1 MIYITL
7 ISIFEIGLLCIS
19 HEFILATEIAK
30 LIGCE
35 YVDISTPG
43 AMWQSGYFINFL
55 LLTICSI
62 QYTFDR
68 VIPKGI
74 EYYLFYLFHIENH
87 LYLWLLLYLK
97 VDISLFYFYYLWL

>member
-7 ISIFEIGLLCIS
+7 ISVFEIGLLCIS
-19 HEFILATEIAK
+19 NEFKLEEEIAK

-35 YVDISTPG
+35 YVDITKPG
-43 AMWQSGYFINFL
+43 SMWKSGYFINFL

-74 EYYLFYLFHIENH
+74 EYI
-87 LYLWLLLYLK
+87 
-97 VDISLFYFYYLWL
+97 YYYYYI